1 MCPIKDEDNNMTRE
15 QLLEALKDAT
25 DRLDKAKALRKA
37 DLKVHKENISGIEA
51 EIKAIMH
58 RLND

>member
-51 EIKAIMH
+51 EIKAVMH